1 MRTYIKRPLEIQEQI
16 EILKERG
23 LIFLNEESA
32 TNKLKQISY
41 FRLAN
46 YWKPMEQDKILH
58 TFKPQSTFDYYP
70 QKLSHSSSLGLHVR
84 DMDKVNV
91 VGVGEKKSV
100 SWVVSMIR

>member
-16 EILKERG
+16 EILKERR

-58 TFKPQSTFDYYP
+58 TFKPQSTPRLSTTWSFLVCRQSFIFQSYYF
-70 QKLSHSSSLGLHVR
+70 QQMLG
-84 DMDKVNV
+84 
-91 VGVGEKKSV
+91 KSTQ
-100 SWVVSMIR
+100 